1 MSNRRTLMAAA
12 AIVLAAVAGFGVFYY
27 VSTADKR
34 AEENAGL
41 VDALVATAD
50 IAKGT
55 TGEQAL
61 QAGLVRT
68 AKVAR
73 GSIPPSIIK
82 STDQLVGRVS
92 SGRID
97 TKQFITSQTFVD
109 KSSSGG
115 GSLAEA
121 IATEKLVAL
130 TTQVDIERGVAN
142 QIAPGDH
149 VDIAITGDAADPS
162 APGANGSKYLLRN
175 IKVLAV
181 GTAKVGSGADPGTTP
196 LENANVLTFEVT
208 SEQAL
213 IIIDANVAKR
223 IYLVLLAPGA
233 ETAPTATTTTTTP
246 RR

>member
-1 MSNRRTLMAAA
+1 MAAA

-34 AEENAGL
+34 AEDNAGL
-41 VDALVATAD
+41 VEALVATAD

-55 TGEQAL
+55 TGEQAM
-61 QAGLVRT
+61 QAGLIRT
-68 AKVAR
+68 ARVAK
-73 GSIPPSIIK
+73 GSIPPSIIVG
-82 STDQLVGRVS
+82 TDKLIGRVAA
-92 SGRID
+92 GRID
-97 TKQFITSQTFVD
+97 TKQFITEQTFVD
-109 KSSSGG
+109 KSVSGG

-121 IATEKLVAL
+121 LATDKLVAI

-149 VDIAITGDAADPS
+149 VDIAVTGDGSETTATGTAA
-162 APGANGSKYLLRN
+162 SKYLLRN
-175 IKVLAV
+175 VKVLAV

-208 SEQAL
+208 PEQAL
-213 IIIDANVAKR
+213 VIIDASVAKK

-233 ETAPTATTTTTTP
+233 QPAPATTTTTTTP